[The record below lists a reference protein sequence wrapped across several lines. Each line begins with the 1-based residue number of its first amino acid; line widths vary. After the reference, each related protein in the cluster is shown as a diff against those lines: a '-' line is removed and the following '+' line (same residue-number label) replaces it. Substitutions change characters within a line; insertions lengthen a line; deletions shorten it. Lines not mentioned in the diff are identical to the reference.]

1 MSFEVNTYEEMKINN
16 VNEKTASIA
25 FQVGEYLIKTWG
37 INSIRLIADGEEFCE
52 TDVSSISEG
61 SDLHKV
67 CEKLGSYKN
76 ISLTLSSTN
85 NGMGP
90 GWRML
95 NTFMKNLSDDEEIK
109 ANVIYKSIDYY
120 DTDSC
125 VEMYLYDE
133 NGLRQP
139 EYSESFESI
148 ADIEYWYCY
157 TPEIYIGSDE
167 TDNTEL
173 HDRIID
179 ILKQAIDEAGAW
191 DSDSFID
198 DIFEDYG
205 EIIGSGSLSFSTESI
220 AKIAGLFQ
228 NLVDE
233 IKKSETTELRLTIE
247 AVPCGEDEYKFAS
260 VLIYI
265 KDEKVRVSYCRF

>member
-25 FQVGEYLIKTWG
+25 FQVGEYLLETWG
-37 INSIRLIADGEEFCE
+37 INSISLIADGEELCE
-52 TDVSSISEG
+52 TDVLSISEG

-95 NTFMKNLSDDEEIK
+95 NTFMKNLSDDEELK

-125 VEMYLYDE
+125 VHMYLYDE

-148 ADIEYWYCY
+148 ADIKWWYCY
-157 TPEIYIGSDE
+157 TPEIYINSED

-173 HDRIID
+173 HDKIID

-191 DSDSFID
+191 DIESFID
-198 DIFEDYG
+198 DVFEDYG

-220 AKIAGLFQ
+220 AKIVELFQ
-228 NLVDE
+228 NLLDE
-233 IKKSETTELRLTIE
+233 IKKSDTTELRLTIE
-247 AVPCGEDEYKFAS
+247 AVSNDEDDYSFAS

-265 KDEKVRVSYCRF
+265 EDEQVRVSYCRF